1 MRTAGWSTRSAR
13 RCPAPAGRDAAP
25 TGPVRNQAVVS
36 RVRGRRSAMR
46 VDDEVRGQL
55 ATRFE
60 VLLPHLNERQQRM
73 ALACEARLL
82 GHGGVAA
89 VADAARVSPTTVRR
103 GVGELDC
110 AEEPLPVGRSR
121 RAGGG
126 RRPVTAHD
134 PELREALLG
143 RVEPNAR
150 GDPMSPLRWT
160 TKSLRH
166 LATELTAHGHPVSA
180 PTVGRLLR
188 QNGFSLQG
196 TAKTLEGKQ
205 HPDRDGQ
212 FAYINGRVKA
222 HQPAGAPVISVDAKK
237 KEQLGQLPAAG
248 REWRPKGDPV
258 PVEDHSFFSMGPEVP
273 LAIPYGVYDLTADAG
288 WVNVGVDHDTSA
300 FAVAS
305 IRRWWQARGATD
317 YPSAHRLL
325 ITADAGGSN
334 SYRYRLWKAELAAL
348 AAETGLTITVCH
360 FPPGTSKW
368 NKIEHRLFSQI
379 TMNWRGR
386 PLTSHQVVV
395 ATIASTRTRT
405 GLRVE
410 AALDTGSYP
419 LGVAVPVGEL
429 RRLPITRH
437 AQHGAWNYTIA
448 PTSGSEIGP
457 VHADERVRTRVRALA
472 VLADERLTG
481 MTASELTELAALL
494 APAQA
499 ALAAPRRFEQRGGAR
514 RRAAGAGSTGLLTEA
529 DRVLVTLVY
538 QRQLCSMNV
547 LSDLLGVNANSIGQ
561 AIAHTRALLAEHGR
575 TIAASTLRFAT
586 ADALTEFASGS
597 RPKPGRPRLAARLA
611 APALTGMT
619 RADLAALT
627 GRVVPVLAARAE
639 RHRHRQ
645 RGWER
650 LPGARGGIFM
660 QKLTDEER
668 VLATVLYRRG
678 LGPHDTFAELFEVSR
693 RTIGGALREVG
704 PLLDQHGY
712 IATPTATR
720 FTTAAQL
727 LASLP
732 DPSADDTD
740 TPTS

>member
-1 MRTAGWSTRSAR
+1 
-13 RCPAPAGRDAAP
+13 
-25 TGPVRNQAVVS
+25 
-36 RVRGRRSAMR
+36 MR
-46 VDDEVRGQL
+46 VDDEIRGQL

-60 VLLPHLNERQQRM
+60 GLLPHLNERQQRL

-89 VADAARVSPTTVRR
+89 VAAAAGVSPTTVRR
-103 GVGELDC
+103 GVGELDGG
-110 AEEPLPVGRSR
+110 EDPLPVGRSR
-121 RAGGG
+121 RPGGG
-126 RRPVTAHD
+126 RKPVTAHD
-134 PELREALLG
+134 SELVAALLAL
-143 RVEPNAR
+143 VEPDER

-166 LATELTAHGHPVSA
+166 LAAELTERGHPVSA
-180 PTVGRLLR
+180 PTVGHLLR
-188 QNGFSLQG
+188 ENGFSLQG

-205 HPDRDGQ
+205 HPDRDEQ
-212 FAYINGRVKA
+212 FAYINEQVKA
-222 HQPAGAPVISVDAKK
+222 HQAVGAPVISVDAKK

-273 LAIPYGVYDLTADAG
+273 LAIPYGVYDLSTDAG

-305 IRRWWQARGATD
+305 IRRWWAARGAID
-317 YPSAHRLL
+317 HPDASRLL

-386 PLTSHQVVV
+386 PLISHQVVV
-395 ATIASTRTRT
+395 ATIAATRTRT

-410 AALDTGSYP
+410 AALDPGRYP
-419 LGVAVPVGEL
+419 LGVAVPAGEL
-429 RRLPITRH
+429 RRLPITAH
-437 AQHGAWNYTIA
+437 ARHGAWNYTIA
-448 PTSGSEIGP
+448 PTGHTEIGP
-457 VHADERVRTRVRALA
+457 VRAEERTRARARALV

-481 MTASELTELAALL
+481 MTSTELAELAALL

-499 ALAAPRRFEQRGGAR
+499 AQAAQRRFEQRGGPR

-529 DRVLVTLVY
+529 DRVLVTVVY

-561 AIAHTRALLAEHGR
+561 AIADTRQLLAEHGR
-575 TIAASTLRFAT
+575 PIAASTLRFAT
-586 ADALTEFASGS
+586 AEALTTFASGS
-597 RPKPGRPRLAARLA
+597 GREPARPRLAERLA
-611 APALTGMT
+611 DPVLTGMT
-619 RADLAALT
+619 RGELTALAE
-627 GRVVPVLAARAE
+627 RIVPVLAARAE

-645 RGWER
+645 RGGER
-650 LPGARGGIFM
+650 LPGARGGVFI
-660 QKLTDEER
+660 QKITDVER

-678 LGPHDTFAELFEVSR
+678 LGTHDTLAELFEVSR
-693 RTIGGALREVG
+693 RTIGGVLREVG
-704 PLLDQHGY
+704 PLLDQNGY
-712 IATPTATR
+712 VATPAATR
-720 FTTAAQL
+720 FTTVAEL

-732 DPSADDTD
+732 TPSTDDPN